1 MRRRRLLTAAG
12 AGLAALALRP
22 GTARAYGD
30 SFTAV
35 GNTLDELR
43 ARGSAKVA
51 WYTDFFPFSYQTA
64 DGWTGIDV
72 DLARHVTAALGVSLQ
87 PFPFDAGETVED
99 DLRNVVW
106 RGSLVDKAWAN
117 LLIHAPVDR
126 ALMAR
131 NDLVVL
137 MGAYHVESLAVA
149 IDPERVAGGDPSLSL
164 LEGHRLA
171 VEQGSIADL
180 YLASTQGGRFAGS
193 LTRHRRPED
202 AIAALR
208 DGEADAVMGPRSQ
221 LEAHLGEAR
230 ERFPLLEFPLPGLP
244 VPRWPVGFAA
254 RINARDVATAVEEAV
269 GSALNDGTVARIFA
283 AHGVTHRAPE
293 PA

>member
-1 MRRRRLLTAAG
+1 M
-12 AGLAALALRP
+12 
-22 GTARAYGD
+22 
-30 SFTAV
+30 V
-35 GNTLDELR
+35 
-43 ARGSAKVA
+43 
-51 WYTDFFPFSYQTA
+51 
-64 DGWTGIDV
+64 
-72 DLARHVTAALGVSLQ
+72 
-87 PFPFDAGETVED
+87 
-99 DLRNVVW
+99 
-106 RGSLVDKAWAN
+106 
-117 LLIHAPVDR
+117 HAPVDR

-137 MGAYHVESLAVA
+137 TGAYHVESLAVA

-171 VEQGSIADL
+171 VEQGSIADP

-208 DGEADAVMGPRSQ
+208 AGEADAVMGPRSQ

-244 VPRWPVGFAA
+244 VPRWPVWLRGADQRA
-254 RINARDVATAVEEAV
+254 RRGDGGGGGGRLGAERRDGGADLRRARGDAP
-269 GSALNDGTVARIFA
+269 GTGA
-283 AHGVTHRAPE
+283 GVRVDCTP
-293 PA
+293 